1 MKQNEIEQIV
11 MKELEKGA
19 GLMRMKPAWVART
32 FLTPGKRLGLKKGQ
46 YAVGKRGFICERWL
60 GSETEADNEVK
71 QKDEG
76 LSQLACAGAEVL
88 LRDAVA
94 ACKSAIMGKEYAR
107 DHANLGR
114 LAKLFDYGCRIFFH
128 YHQVRGDAEKIGRT
142 SKEEAYYFP
151 KGVDLG
157 PHPETFFGVHPSIVE
172 QGRQYEVLLPYL
184 KEWNDDSILMHSRAY
199 ANVLGDGFHL
209 PAGLLHAPGTALT
222 MELQESSDVMG
233 VLQARVDGWE
243 VSKSLLSKDIS
254 PEEYKEKGE
263 RAALDQLLWKENG
276 DPYFY
281 EHHHTPPVA
290 TGAAADGV
298 SEQWIYYNTTRFSGK
313 RLILKPG
320 VKYSSTER
328 GVYNILVWRGT
339 GRVGGLE
346 MVGQKFD
353 LDELLVTH
361 AAAAAGVL
369 YENTGKTDLELF
381 KFFGPDINN
390 DIVPWLAA
398 YPPST
403 GRKE

>member
-1 MKQNEIEQIV
+1 
-11 MKELEKGA
+11 LR
-19 GLMRMKPAWVART
+19 LKPAWIART
-32 FLTPGKRLGLKKGQ
+32 FLTPGKRLGLKDRE
-46 YAVGKRGFICERWL
+46 YAVGRRGFICERWL
-60 GSETEADNEVK
+60 ASETEADNEVK

-76 LSQLACAGAEVL
+76 LSQLACAGGEIL

-94 ACKSAIMGKEYAR
+94 ACKNAIMGKEYAQ

-128 YHQVRGDAEKIGRT
+128 YHQLRRDAEKLGRT

-172 QGRQYEVLLPYL
+172 QGKQYEILLPYL
-184 KEWNDDSILMHSRAY
+184 KNWNDDSILMHSRAY
-199 ANVLGDGFHL
+199 ANVPGDGFHL

-222 MELQESSDVMG
+222 MELQEASDVMG
-233 VLQARVDGWE
+233 VLQARVEGWK
-243 VSKSLLSKDIS
+243 VSKQLLSKDIP

-281 EHHHTPPVA
+281 EHHHTPPVE
-290 TGAAADGV
+290 TDVHGSEGV

-313 RLILKPG
+313 RLVLKPG
-320 VKYSSTER
+320 AKFSSREK
-328 GVYNILVWRGT
+328 GVYNIFVWRGA
-339 GRVGGLE
+339 GRVGGQE
-346 MVGQKFD
+346 IAGQKFD
-353 LDELLVTH
+353 ADELLVTH
-361 AAAAAGVL
+361 DAAKAGVL
-369 YENTGKTDLELF
+369 YENTGKADLELF

-390 DIVPWLAA
+390 DVIPWLAE
-398 YPPST
+398 YPGSA
-403 GRKE
+403 GRRD